1 MFPLLPFWRKRT
13 AAQPEDPRGQRSALF
28 AKKVGEVL
36 GVRRP
41 LRQHLSR
48 SN

>member
-1 MFPLLPFWRKRT
+1 MIPLLPFWRKRT
-13 AAQPEDPRGQRSALF
+13 AAQPEDPRGRRSALLC
-28 AKKVGEVL
+28 KRVGEVL

-48 SN
+48 SS